1 MIPSFQD
8 SPNKQQEKYGCEQSS
23 QSGAIDN
30 DDDQTELTDQFEGF
44 LDNIGRMLD
53 DEPLDEEAQKRS
65 RKLALRT
72 KLRGFKK
79 KTENLKSLNIKK
91 LTSDS
96 KRKQMKFKS

>member
-1 MIPSFQD
+1 
-8 SPNKQQEKYGCEQSS
+8 
-23 QSGAIDN
+23 
-30 DDDQTELTDQFEGF
+30 
-44 LDNIGRMLD
+44 MLD